1 MPLAN
6 IRSSGGVVVV
16 RNRREPMGK
25 KKNRK
30 EQNPANRDPLTNEPG
45 SHPVGTG
52 VGAAGGAAA
61 GATVGAI
68 GGPMGVA
75 VGAAVGGLVG
85 GLAGK
90 TAAEAVNP
98 SVEDAYWR
106 ENYQTR
112 PYVKEGSPYE
122 TYRAAYAAGWEARGR
137 YGELDWEGVEPRL
150 REDWTRSRASSSLT
164 WEEASPAAR
173 DAFSRLDPKEDYR
186 VENR

>member
-1 MPLAN
+1 
-6 IRSSGGVVVV
+6 
-16 RNRREPMGK
+16 MGK
-25 KKNRK
+25 KKNRN

-52 VGAAGGAAA
+52 IGAAGGAAA

-106 ENYQTR
+106 ENYRTR

-137 YGELDWEGVEPRL
+137 YGELNWEGVEPRL
-150 REDWTRSRASSSLT
+150 REDWTRTPRQLVADLGGGEPCRPRRIPPSRPEGGLSSREPVMRSGGLI
-164 WEEASPAAR
+164 
-173 DAFSRLDPKEDYR
+173 
-186 VENR
+186 VEMRPS